1 MMDTNNRIDA
11 AKLLPVMIG
20 VALAS
25 ALLAGLAL
33 IFVGKTA
40 GDRARFRESFATL
53 SALSQNIPLQAGAAV
68 RGSAPAF
75 DALADSRSR
84 LEQTLK
90 SSGGQGGLLGPDD
103 RFGDQAG
110 WTALLEQSQA
120 VLDGRDAALKAQQAA
135 ANVRETTPQ
144 LLAALTAVVD
154 GVGPARAENL
164 NRHAERFEVRARAV
178 EPPQLRANERWCLA
192 RCRTE
197 LPDPIAKHP
206 RVPVLVREL
215 RRDQFVQPR
224 RRLGA
229 AAPREHRLLGP
240 FFTPQILGEDVDLG
254 APRALRDP

>member
-1 MMDTNNRIDA
+1 M
-11 AKLLPVMIG
+11 
-20 VALAS
+20 
-25 ALLAGLAL
+25 
-33 IFVGKTA
+33 
-40 GDRARFRESFATL
+40 
-53 SALSQNIPLQAGAAV
+53 

-144 LLAALTAVVD
+144 LLAALTAVLD

-178 EPPQLRANERWCLA
+178 EQDLA
-192 RCRTE
+192 ALADGTS
-197 LPDPIAKHP
+197 
-206 RVPVLVREL
+206 PVEAAS
-215 RRDQFVQPR
+215 
-224 RRLGA
+224 RRLADGLDYMGQVVA
-229 AAPREHRLLGP
+229 GLSG
-240 FFTPQILGEDVDLG
+240 
-254 APRALRDP
+254 